1 MMKADD
7 IASEVAMQIRKFI
20 LSCQAKYA
28 LVSMS
33 YVYRTPGVN
42 GLRTLF
48 NM

>member
-1 MMKADD
+1 MKADY

-28 LVSMS
+28 LVSMF

-48 NM
+48 NI